1 MSKNNRNF
9 IDDMVDMFGYDY
21 VIGSVHYLKFG
32 NDYVIGFCLCSEYDL
47 RNKANNETDYEK
59 AKRLRNIARSYKLNA
74 ERLTRERIDNGL

>member
-21 VIGSVHYLKFG
+21 VIG
-32 NDYVIGFCLCSEYDL
+32 FCLCSEYDL
-47 RNKANNETDYEK
+47 RNKANNEADYEK
-59 AKRLRNIARSYKLNA
+59 AKRLRNIARSYKANA